1 MRRLGDYGGGMLWAT
16 RELVE
21 DNGRMF
27 VYYAASEGLH
37 GDPFST
43 KNTIYPFHA
52 ALCRASWQ
60 TDRYWAAVSAAGGP
74 HEGTLTSFL
83 LPAGGKRLSVN
94 AVTSTVGQG
103 ELTAELV
110 DSEGRAIEGF
120 GRSEYQAW
128 QGDDKAKILRWSGGN
143 VCPAEHAAVRFYIK
157 RARLYGFGLV

>member
-1 MRRLGDYGGGMLWAT
+1 M
-16 RELVE
+16 
-21 DNGRMF
+21 
-27 VYYAASEGLH
+27 
-37 GDPFST
+37 
-43 KNTIYPFHA
+43 
-52 ALCRASWQ
+52 
-60 TDRYWAAVSAAGGP
+60 
-74 HEGTLTSFL
+74 
-83 LPAGGKRLSVN
+83 N